1 MRKMISLAA
10 MIFCGAAVVIGQT
23 AAPSDMPIKVT
34 VTKLAD
40 HIYETTCA
48 AEFEV
53 NQVASVG
60 PDGIM
65 LVDVGLAKTAPAL
78 KDTLSRLGD
87 GRVRLVIDTHSH
99 DDHASGNHV
108 FKNEAIIIAQRNA
121 GNSLSGAYFAL
132 PPLHSD
138 NSPTVLFDDS
148 LTIYFNGEEVRLN
161 HAPNTHTGGDV
172 VVYFVNSGV
181 VCVGDL
187 IFPDDIPFVDL
198 SLQGSPA
205 KYIKDV
211 QSLLDSYPPGVHYVA
226 GHGRVYS
233 RVDVEKYHAALLQM
247 ADLVR
252 GAIAAGKTVEQMKTD
267 KLLGAWESWNG
278 PWPTTTIDYWTDILY
293 QELSSPTGVPKP
305 QIAVPMTETIVARG
319 TAAAVEQYHQLKR
332 DRPDDFDFGENGL
345 NTLGYQLLA
354 RNMIDDAVAIFLLNT
369 GAYPNSFNVYDS
381 YGEALLAKGDTALAI
396 DNYKKSLALNP
407 DNANAVQVLTK
418 LGAK

>member
-1 MRKMISLAA
+1 MKMIAILAA
-10 MIFCGAAVVIGQT
+10 MIFCGAGVASGQT
-23 AAPSDMPIKVT
+23 ATPSDISIKVT
-34 VTKLAD
+34 VTELAD

-48 AEFEV
+48 AEFEA

-60 PDGIM
+60 PDGIL

-87 GRVRLVIDTHSH
+87 GRVRLVIDTHGH

-108 FKNEAIIIAQRNA
+108 FKGDAVIVAQRSA
-121 GNSLSGAYFAL
+121 GNNISGAYFAL
-132 PPLHSD
+132 PALRND

-148 LTIYFNGEEVRLN
+148 LTINFNGEEVRLN
-161 HAPNTHTGGDV
+161 HTPNTHTGGDV

-187 IFPDDIPFVDL
+187 VFPDDIPFVDL
-198 SLQGSPA
+198 SLQGSPVN
-205 KYIKDV
+205 YIKNV
-211 QSLLDSYPPGVHYVA
+211 QSLIDSYPPGVRYVA

-233 RVDVEKYHAALLQM
+233 QDELRKYHAALVQM

-252 GAIAAGKTVEQMKTD
+252 QAIAAGKTVEQMKTD

-278 PWPTTTIDYWTDILY
+278 PWPTTTIEYWTEILY
-293 QELSSPTGVPKP
+293 QELSSPTGKP
-305 QIAVPMTETIVARG
+305 RRQIAALMTETIVARG
-319 TAAAVEQYHQLKR
+319 TAAAVDQYHQLKK

-345 NTLGYQLLA
+345 NTLGYQLLS
-354 RNMIDDAVAIFLLNT
+354 RNMIDDAVTIFLLNT
-369 GAYPNSFNVYDS
+369 TAYPNSFNVYDS
-381 YGEALLAKGDTALAI
+381 YGEVLLAKGDTTQAI
-396 DNYKKSLALNP
+396 ANYKKSLELNP
-407 DNANAVQVLTK
+407 DNTNAVQVLTR